1 MISTAASVCGQILKL
16 DASIRFAGIS
26 TWDGEVIAAEYREG
40 ITPLLTSLEFKTSL
54 IQSLIRMS
62 TRMTLE
68 NKLGNVIYSFTEYE
82 YVKRLTIPL
91 CSASS
96 ERHDNILMI
105 SFDKA
110 ADHNRIIED
119 KIKPLLRTIQ
129 SIR

>member
-1 MISTAASVCGQILKL
+1 LQQNIEKASSHYLHHEL
-16 DASIRFAGIS
+16 
-26 TWDGEVIAAEYREG
+26 
-40 ITPLLTSLEFKTSL
+40 KTSL

-62 TRMTLE
+62 TRMALE

-110 ADHNRIIED
+110 ADHNMIIED